1 MYTNSQIKD
10 KTIVSR
16 KGKKHLLFTNDY
28 NYLKKN
34 SSVDYEKWSIMIIY
48 IIQNPSLSEL
58 LQCYWYIL

>member
-28 NYLKKN
+28 NYLIQTIPQ
-34 SSVDYEKWSIMIIY
+34 WIMRND
-48 IIQNPSLSEL
+48 Q
-58 LQCYWYIL
+58 